1 MTDGAVL
8 VLGGTGGIG
17 TALVRRLAG
26 DGIPVGIAARRL
38 GPLTELARDTGGLPL
53 LVEATDPESVR
64 HAAQRLAQEYGALAG
79 VVNCVGSLL
88 LKPAH
93 LTTAEEW
100 DLVIAQNLRTAFAAV
115 SAAVQVMTGPGSV
128 VLLSSAAARVGLGNH
143 EAIAAAKAG
152 VVGLA
157 LSAAATYAPRGIR
170 VNAVAPGL
178 VRTPLAEFITSSE
191 PALKASAAMHPLGRI
206 GEPEDVAG
214 AIAWLL
220 SDEAGWITGQ
230 VLGVDGG
237 LGTVRTRR

>member
-1 MTDGAVL
+1 MIPGAVL

-38 GPLTELARDTGGLPL
+38 GPLTELSQETGGLPL
-53 LVEATDPESVR
+53 PLEATDPEAVLQ
-64 HAAQRLAQEYGALAG
+64 AAQRVHLEYGALAG

-93 LTTAEEW
+93 LTSPEEW
-100 DLVIAQNLRTAFAAV
+100 DLTMAQNLRTAYAAV
-115 SAAVQVMTGPGSV
+115 RAAACVMTGPGSV

-152 VVGLA
+152 VIGLT

-178 VRTPLAEFITSSE
+178 VRTPLAAFLTANE